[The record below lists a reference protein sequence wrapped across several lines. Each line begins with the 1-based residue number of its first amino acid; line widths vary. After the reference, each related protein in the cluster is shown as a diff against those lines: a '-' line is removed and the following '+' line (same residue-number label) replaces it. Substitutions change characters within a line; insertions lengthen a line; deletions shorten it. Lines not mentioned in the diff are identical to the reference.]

1 MTLHVVSTARWERA
15 GLGAGLRFGYGIG
28 AVGTGMYAT
37 VPGLLLLYYM
47 TDTLGIGA
55 AIAGVGIFVPKLW
68 DVITD
73 PFMGTISD
81 RTRSRW
87 GRRRP
92 YLLAGALTLPLCFA
106 LLFACP
112 LDTPAASFWWV
123 MLMYLLAATAFT
135 VFSVP
140 YTAMPAEMS
149 EDYDEFTS
157 LMGWRVA
164 LLTVGVLLSGALAP
178 AIVELGGGGRS
189 GYTLMGAALGVTM
202 LLAMLGCFFGTRRAP
217 SLDRRDDDPGFFTQL
232 REVARVRPFAV
243 LVGAYALQLVGIG
256 VVLAAVPFFARYILD
271 DAQAL
276 TILFVAL
283 VGPAFLV
290 MPVWV
295 RVSRAIGKLP
305 AYVISVV
312 TFSIGALS
320 LWLAHA
326 DTKALVYA
334 QVAVIGVGWAG
345 TQLCPFSMLPDT
357 MTADR
362 EDSGQRREGV
372 FTGVW
377 MAVDKGGMA
386 VGALLTG
393 LALDA
398 GGFIESG
405 EGVLV
410 TQPDSA
416 LTAIRVTVALLP
428 ASFMLV
434 SLPIL
439 RSYELD
445 RERRQPLT
453 GEIDP

>member
-1 MTLHVVSTARWERA
+1 VTLHLVSTSTGEQS
-15 GLGAGLRFGYGIG
+15 GLGAGLRFGYGVG
-28 AVGTGMYAT
+28 AIGTGVYAT

-47 TDTLGIGA
+47 TDTLGVGA
-55 AIAGVGIFVPKLW
+55 AVAGVGIFVPKLW

-92 YLLAGALTLPLCFA
+92 YLLAGGLSLPVCFA

-112 LDTPAASFWWV
+112 LDGPTASFVWV
-123 MLMYLLAATAFT
+123 MVMYLLAATAFT

-140 YTAMPAEMS
+140 WTAMPAEMS
-149 EDYDEFTS
+149 EDYDEFTG

-178 AIVELGGGGRS
+178 MLVELGGGGRS
-189 GYTLMGAALGVTM
+189 GYTLMGATLGAVM
-202 LLAMLGCFFGTRRAP
+202 LVMLLGCFWGTRRAP
-217 SLDRRDDDPGFFTQL
+217 SLDRREDDAGLWTQL
-232 REVARVRPFAV
+232 AEVARVRPFVV
-243 LVGAYALQLVGIG
+243 LVGAFALQLVGVG
-256 VVLAAVPFFARYILD
+256 VILAAVPYFARYILD
-271 DAQAL
+271 DAGAL

-283 VGPAFLV
+283 VGPAFAF

-295 RVSRAIGKLP
+295 RVSRVIGKLP
-305 AYVISVV
+305 AYVTSVSI
-312 TFSIGALS
+312 FSVGALS
-320 LWLAHA
+320 LWLASA
-326 DTKALVYA
+326 ETTTIVYA

-377 MAVDKGGMA
+377 MAIDKGGMA
-386 VGALLTG
+386 IGALLTG

-398 GGFIESG
+398 GGFVESA
-405 EGVLV
+405 EGVVV
-410 TQPDSA
+410 TQPGSA
-416 LTAIRVTVALLP
+416 LTAIRVSIALLP
-428 ASFMLV
+428 AMFMLV

-439 RSYELD
+439 RGYELD
-445 RERRQPLT
+445 RERRDLPSKRT
-453 GEIDP
+453 EA